1 MITGSRNIF
10 DSNGNLILPRGAIEE
25 FRKEKQL
32 NKARYPTGVY
42 VSCPRCGHSWERQG
56 RSAGTLKCGKC
67 GRKFK
72 VGEIL

>member
-56 RSAGTLKCGKC
+56 RSAGILKCRKC
-67 GRKFK
+67 RNRII